1 MNTDFGTY
9 IKELVKKFSENGIST
24 EEKSL
29 QYGCQLVLA
38 KGTDKAVLS
47 VYNGKKGI
55 KFVWNGK
62 NAAFTQACK
71 DILAD
76 GSSTGTNY
84 CLLKDLP
91 GFNGIWAGSD
101 ESGKGDFFGPLVVAA
116 VACDEQSASRLFS
129 LGVKDC
135 KIVSDKDV
143 LKLKD
148 EICSAALAVSV
159 LALTPKMYNYRYNQ
173 LKAAGQNLNH
183 LLSSGHAA
191 ALTGVIG
198 KCPGCGYALVD
209 RFAVHN
215 DITQRIHE
223 KYSAVKVVQMPK
235 AEADIAVAAASV
247 LARAEFLRI
256 MAELEVQ
263 AGMPLP
269 KGGSDAATNCARMI
283 AEKFGKESLVNFVK
297 LHFANYKRI

>member
-1 MNTDFGTY
+1 M
-9 IKELVKKFSENGIST
+9 
-24 EEKSL
+24 
-29 QYGCQLVLA
+29 
-38 KGTDKAVLS
+38 
-47 VYNGKKGI
+47 
-55 KFVWNGK
+55 
-62 NAAFTQACK
+62 
-71 DILAD
+71 
-76 GSSTGTNY
+76 
-84 CLLKDLP
+84 P

-116 VACDEQSASRLFS
+116 VACDEKSASRLFS

-143 LKLKD
+143 LKMKD
-148 EICSAALAVSV
+148 EICSA
-159 LALTPKMYNYRYNQ
+159 ALTPKMYNYRYNQ

-198 KCPGCGYALVD
+198 KCPSCGYALVD

-223 KYSAVKVVQMPK
+223 KYPAVKVVQMPK

-256 MAELEVQ
+256 MAEQ
-263 AGMPLP
+263 AGIPLP
-269 KGGSDAATNCARMI
+269 KGGSDAATSCARII
-283 AEKFGKESLVNFVK
+283 AEKFGKESLANFVK

>member
-1 MNTDFGTY
+1 MSTNFKAYLCGL
-9 IKELVKKFSENGIST
+9 IKNFSDNGIAAA
-24 EEKSL
+24 EKDL
-29 QYGCQLVLA
+29 QYGRQLVLTQ
-38 KGTDKAVLS
+38 GSDKTVLS

-55 KFVWNGK
+55 KLVWGK
-62 NAAFTQACK
+62 ESAFTTKCK
-71 DILAD
+71 NILAAEPTA
-76 GSSTGTNY
+76 GVNY
-84 CLLKDLP
+84 CLLKDKP
-91 GFNGIWAGSD
+91 GFNGYWAGSD

-116 VACDEQSASRLFS
+116 VACDEQSAAQLFS

-143 LKLKD
+143 LALNEK
-148 EICSAALAVSV
+148 IRAAALGFSV
-159 LALTPKMYNYRYNQ
+159 LALTPKMYNYRYSQ
-173 LKAAGQNLNH
+173 LKNAGQNLNH

-191 ALTGVIG
+191 ALCAVLD
-198 KCPGCGYALVD
+198 KCPQCGSVLVD

-215 DITQRIHE
+215 DISQRIHA
-223 KYSAVKVVQMPK
+223 KHPAVSVVQMPK

-256 MAELEVQ
+256 MAGLEAQ

-269 KGGSDAATNCARMI
+269 KGGGEAATDCARML
-283 AEKFGKESLVNFVK
+283 AQKLGKENLGNFVK

>member
-1 MNTDFGTY
+1 M
-9 IKELVKKFSENGIST
+9 
-24 EEKSL
+24 
-29 QYGCQLVLA
+29 
-38 KGTDKAVLS
+38 
-47 VYNGKKGI
+47 
-55 KFVWNGK
+55 
-62 NAAFTQACK
+62 
-71 DILAD
+71 
-76 GSSTGTNY
+76 
-84 CLLKDLP
+84 
-91 GFNGIWAGSD
+91 
-101 ESGKGDFFGPLVVAA
+101 
-116 VACDEQSASRLFS
+116 
-129 LGVKDC
+129 
-135 KIVSDKDV
+135 
-143 LKLKD
+143 KD

-191 ALTGVIG
+191 ALTRVIG
-198 KCPGCGYALVD
+198 KCPDCGYALVD

-223 KYSAVKVVQMPK
+223 KYPAVKVVQMPK

-256 MAELEVQ
+256 MAELEAQ
-263 AGMPLP
+263 AGIPLP

-283 AEKFGKESLVNFVK
+283 AEKFGKESLANFVK